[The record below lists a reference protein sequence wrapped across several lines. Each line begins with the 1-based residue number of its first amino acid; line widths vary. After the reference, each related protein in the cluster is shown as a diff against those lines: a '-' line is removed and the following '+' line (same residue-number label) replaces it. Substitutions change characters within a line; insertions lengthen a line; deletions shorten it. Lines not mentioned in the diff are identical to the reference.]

1 MSDGLRLDQLL
12 TRIQREHPSYEENA
26 ADREMDVEEALD
38 QLAERPVGSV
48 SEKDSNVD
56 KMPLNSVVS
65 DFAASELEASKQ
77 DMPSEAVKSPVEP
90 ISASGEEYVEES
102 QKSRSM
108 RHLARSPRP
117 KTGIPERIRKE
128 PRPKGEFSYIRDV
141 PKILLD
147 HMTPEF
153 PSANNQ
159 TDLLV
164 AYLVCHSDPEF
175 QKEVMNVLTVEQK
188 ELIKKW
194 KGKQGMSL
202 EERLDKL
209 SASISNMGFSMDM
222 LEMMVS
228 FMAFD
233 RVGFRHSN
241 PVQPRDIDF
250 LENGVTDVMLRAV
263 EQTKQLR
270 SRMQIENGRPKS

>member
-12 TRIQREHPSYEENA
+12 TRIQREQPSYEENA

-48 SEKDSNVD
+48 SEKDSNVNE
-56 KMPLNSVVS
+56 MPSNSVVS
-65 DFAASELEASKQ
+65 DFAASESEVSKQ